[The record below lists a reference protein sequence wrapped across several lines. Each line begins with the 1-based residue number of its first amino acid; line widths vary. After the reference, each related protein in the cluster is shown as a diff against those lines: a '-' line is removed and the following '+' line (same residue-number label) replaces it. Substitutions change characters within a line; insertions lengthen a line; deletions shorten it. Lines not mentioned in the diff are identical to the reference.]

1 MEYLTAL
8 DMYNDNEYLFGGLFL
23 LSMVA
28 RQHILEEPAGKI
40 RDLVRAWPGKYAT
53 VFATSFVATRKI
65 SRALLLTLLY
75 AVIFDLILE
84 PSAPA
89 QKTNPQRP
97 QVTEPS
103 PAEQV
108 MHAMQPMPMM

>member
-1 MEYLTAL
+1 MTSL
-8 DMYNDNEYLFGGLFL
+8 DQYNDNEYLFGGLFL

-28 RQHILEEPAGKI
+28 RQHILEEPSGKI
-40 RDLVRAWPGKYAT
+40 KDLVRMWPVKYAA

-65 SRALLLTLLY
+65 SRALLLTLAY
-75 AVIFDLILE
+75 AVVFDLILE

-89 QKTNPQRP
+89 QKPAPQRAP
-97 QVTEPS
+97 VAEPS

-108 MHAMQPMPMM
+108 MHAMQPMPMI